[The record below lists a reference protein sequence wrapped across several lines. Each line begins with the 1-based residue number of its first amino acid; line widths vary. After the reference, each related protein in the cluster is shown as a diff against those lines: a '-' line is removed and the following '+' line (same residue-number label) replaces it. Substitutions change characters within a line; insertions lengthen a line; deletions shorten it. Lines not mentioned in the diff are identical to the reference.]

1 MLCNGKLIKPLLFSL
16 PPEQAHHIVTA
27 TLSLLGKVPGGRWLL
42 HKLYATED
50 PSLEREVFGIRFK
63 NPVGMAAGFDR
74 YGPSTANC
82 RPWVSDSSR

>member
-1 MLCNGKLIKPLLFSL
+1 MLYGKLIKPLLFSL

-50 PSLEREVFGIRFK
+50 SNAK
-63 NPVGMAAGFDR
+63 SSA
-74 YGPSTANC
+74 S
-82 RPWVSDSSR
+82 VSRIP